1 MGILDDVTDAVI
13 TYPRD
18 YLEVEIIN
26 VNPPGSELNVG
37 EDALFTFQVAN
48 NGPLDVKDLTLKVEG
63 LNGTTVKANGAAA
76 QWEPSHTS
84 RVGYFPTVPAHSNG
98 PNDPGPVVAPG
109 IEWHFKRG
117 DQLVV
122 GAGSGEGV
130 GGGMDHRL
138 RAHVP
143 QPQPGGRRGQ
153 RHLPLDGATA
163 AVDSGLTR
171 RRRIDVGSCGS
182 DRRTA

>member
-1 MGILDDVTDAVI
+1 MGILDDVTNAVI

-109 IEWHFKRG
+109 IEWHFKPATSSSSVR
-117 DQLVV
+117 DLVRV
-122 GAGSGEGV
+122 SVAGWTTDFEHMFRNHSQADAE
-130 GGGMDHRL
+130 
-138 RAHVP
+138 AN
-143 QPQPGGRRGQ
+143 
-153 RHLPLDGATA
+153 ATYRST
-163 AVDSGLTR
+163 VSPPPTSQD
-171 RRRIDVGSCGS
+171 
-182 DRRTA
+182 